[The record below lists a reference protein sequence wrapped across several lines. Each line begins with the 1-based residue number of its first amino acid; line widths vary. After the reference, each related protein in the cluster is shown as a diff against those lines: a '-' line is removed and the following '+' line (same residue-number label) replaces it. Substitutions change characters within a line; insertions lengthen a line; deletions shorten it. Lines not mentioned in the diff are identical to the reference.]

1 MSKEPERV
9 IDIALDIFI
18 AVVVTV
24 VIMVGGLFAFGFIR

>member
-9 IDIALDIFI
+9 IDIALDIFM